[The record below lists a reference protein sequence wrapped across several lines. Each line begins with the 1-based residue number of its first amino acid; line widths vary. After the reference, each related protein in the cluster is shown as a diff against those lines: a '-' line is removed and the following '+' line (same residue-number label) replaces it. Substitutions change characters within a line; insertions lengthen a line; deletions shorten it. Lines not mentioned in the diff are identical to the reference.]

1 MFRRSIPYCL
11 DSPKNCFAKLNPPA
25 KGRFRQKFSIAVNP
39 YCSHC
44 GFLLE
49 PDCDFCPSCGLA
61 KAKSQ
66 DGSANER
73 SPHVWMKDPPPLARP
88 MQSAPLVQPAPPVP
102 QTIAASPQIQYVT
115 YQVNGPTTQRSD
127 SALGMTVRTMGIVAL
142 SFMLV
147 GFIPCLGWLNYLNI
161 FLSFITIVLGIVA
174 IATAKSDADR
184 TAAFLGVALVIMAI
198 FLGTGRLIL
207 GGGCI

>member
-1 MFRRSIPYCL
+1 
-11 DSPKNCFAKLNPPA
+11 
-25 KGRFRQKFSIAVNP
+25 
-39 YCSHC
+39 
-44 GFLLE
+44 
-49 PDCDFCPSCGLA
+49 
-61 KAKSQ
+61 
-66 DGSANER
+66 
-73 SPHVWMKDPPPLARP
+73 MKDPPPLARP
-88 MQSAPLVQPAPPVP
+88 MQSAPLVQPSPPVP